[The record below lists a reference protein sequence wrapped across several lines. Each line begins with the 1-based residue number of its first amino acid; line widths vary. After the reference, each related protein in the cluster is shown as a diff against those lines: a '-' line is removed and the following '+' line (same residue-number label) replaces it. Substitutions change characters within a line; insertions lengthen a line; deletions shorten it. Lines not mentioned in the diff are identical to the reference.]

1 MERFTM
7 KQLSN
12 TSQTIILGIVC
23 GLLLLTA
30 FFAGC
35 TSSTP
40 LQQATPV
47 AIPVATPAVIVTS
60 APATPAPAAQAT
72 PDAAV
77 NTTAV
82 PTTASTPIATSAPV
96 AVATNS
102 TPAPVYT
109 YSEGNVVAFTAA
121 SLKGSSPAL
130 AAGFERMYPGHRV
143 VFNLDGTQALKTQVQ
158 NGAYADVFISASN
171 SYTTELTKG
180 GYFVDGSVKPLT
192 TNYVIVI
199 LPASNPGKITSLA
212 DLSKPGL
219 KIAMAAN
226 TVPVGA
232 VTYTALSNLAKSTY
246 GQDWNTSIFKNVVT
260 YETSEPGVATKVS
273 LGEVDAGFVYE
284 STASAAAK
292 DTYATITIP
301 KKDNVLQT
309 YTVGVMKQSTGQGAA
324 SDFETFMLS
333 ASGQQIL
340 KDYGF
345 RPISTS

>member
-1 MERFTM
+1 MERSTM
-7 KQLSN
+7 KQLLK
-12 TSQTIILGIVC
+12 TRQTLIIGIVC

-30 FFAGC
+30 LFAGC

-40 LQQATPV
+40 VQQAT
-47 AIPVATPAVIVTS
+47 PVATPAVIVTS
-60 APATPAPAAQAT
+60 APATPVPAAQAT
-72 PDAAV
+72 LDAAV
-77 NTTAV
+77 NTTAAQA
-82 PTTASTPIATSAPV
+82 TTSTPA

-130 AAGFERMYPGHRV
+130 AAGFERMYPGHHV

-158 NGAYADVFISASN
+158 NGAYADVFISASQK
-171 SYTTELTKG
+171 YTTELTNG
-180 GYFVDGSVKPLT
+180 GYFVDGSVKQLT

-226 TVPVGA
+226 SVPVGA

-246 GQDWNTSIFKNVVT
+246 GQDWNTSVFKNVVT

-309 YTVGVMKQSTGQGAA
+309 YQIAVMKQSTGQGAA